1 MGDKLTNIVQIYM
14 TLPIQAGFILANTL
28 KRFANAKLGKQLHK
42 CISGNLARQKL
53 QPKNSATIEVPFKV
67 ILLE

>member
-28 KRFANAKLGKQLHK
+28 KRFANAKLGK
-42 CISGNLARQKL
+42 
-53 QPKNSATIEVPFKV
+53 
-67 ILLE
+67 

>member
-28 KRFANAKLGKQLHK
+28 NVLRMPSWVNTAAAQMY
-42 CISGNLARQKL
+42 
-53 QPKNSATIEVPFKV
+53 
-67 ILLE
+67 